1 MSTPDEPPPG
11 ARRPEGAPPSAPA
24 SAGSSERAALAGR
37 AGVVAAGTLVSR
49 VLGLARESVMA
60 AFFDAAAI
68 DLFVVAFTIPN
79 TLRGLFAEGAAS
91 AAFVP
96 VYSELRA
103 KEGLERA
110 KEFHARAAGV
120 LMVTLAVLSV
130 LGVLGAPLLVI
141 AFASGYLDD
150 PARFAQTVALSRW
163 TFPYIFFMGMAAL
176 SAGALNAN
184 RRFAVPALAP
194 ALLNVALI
202 AAPFTMVPLAIALGM
217 PAIGALALGAL
228 AGGLLQVIAQWPAL
242 ARADLWVRP
251 RPTLSDPAVRKAIRL
266 LGPVSAG
273 LGVYQINLMLSRTL
287 ASWLPEGSQAY
298 LWFGARLVEI
308 PQGVFALAFATA
320 LLPTLADHVARG
332 EHDEL
337 RRTFTFALR
346 SMLFVALPA
355 SVLLFVLAE
364 PLVVAVYAHG
374 AFGRAEAIA
383 TTRAL
388 AWQAAGVW
396 AIASVR
402 VVVPV
407 FHAHG
412 DTRTPVIA
420 SLVNLIAFAALGVA
434 LSAPLAHVG
443 IAVAISAAGALQ
455 LLVLLVLLRRKMGR
469 LGMREVLASALRIA
483 LACAAMAT
491 AAWGIAR
498 LGRWDDGADAR
509 DYAVLAGALAA
520 GGAAYVAAAWILR
533 APELDAVLGRF
544 ARRLRRRAPT

>member
-1 MSTPDEPPPG
+1 MSTEEEEGTESESEAAG
-11 ARRPEGAPPSAPA
+11 AAAAEATGA
-24 SAGSSERAALAGR
+24 SERAALAGR
-37 AGVVAAGTLVSR
+37 AGVVAGGTLVSR
-49 VLGLARESVMA
+49 VLGVARESMMA
-60 AFFDAAAI
+60 AYFDAAMI

-103 KEGLERA
+103 KEGAARA
-110 KEFHARAAGV
+110 KEFHARASGV
-120 LMVTLAVLSV
+120 LMVALAVLSV
-130 LGVLGAPLLVI
+130 VGVLAAPVLVT

-150 PARFAQTVALSRW
+150 PARFEQTVMLSRW

-202 AAPFTMVPLAIALGM
+202 AAPLTMIPVAIAVGLPPIGAL
-217 PAIGALALGAL
+217 AIGALV
-228 AGGLLQVIAQWPAL
+228 GGLLQMIAQWPAL
-242 ARADLWVRP
+242 ARAKLWVTP

-266 LGPVSAG
+266 LGPVTAG

-298 LWFGARLVEI
+298 LWFSARLVEI

-320 LLPTLADHVARG
+320 LLPTLADFVARG

-337 RRTFTFALR
+337 RRTFTFAMR

-355 SVLLFVLAE
+355 SVLLIVLAE
-364 PLVVAVYAHG
+364 PLVVAIFMHG
-374 AFGRAEAIA
+374 AFGRAEAVA
-383 TTRAL
+383 TARSL

-420 SLVNLIAFAALGVA
+420 SVVNLVAFAALGLA
-434 LSAPLAHVG
+434 LRGPMLHVG
-443 IAVAISAAGALQ
+443 IAAAISAAGVLQ
-455 LLVLLVLLRRKMGR
+455 LGMLLVLLRRKMGR
-469 LGMREVLASALRIA
+469 LGLSEVATSALRIGV
-483 LACAAMAT
+483 ACAAMSA
-491 AAWGIAR
+491 AAWGVAQ
-498 LGRWDDGADAR
+498 LGRWDDGADLR
-509 DYAVLAGALAA
+509 DYAVLAGALAIGGVA
-520 GGAAYVAAAWILR
+520 YLGAAWAMR
-533 APELDAVLGRF
+533 APELTAVL
-544 ARRLRRRAPT
+544 AKLRRRAAR

>member
-1 MSTPDEPPPG
+1 
-11 ARRPEGAPPSAPA
+11 
-24 SAGSSERAALAGR
+24 
-37 AGVVAAGTLVSR
+37 TLVSR
-49 VLGLARESVMA
+49 VLGLVRESVMA
-60 AFFDAAAI
+60 AFFETAMI

-96 VYSELRA
+96 IYSELRA
-103 KEGLERA
+103 KEGAERA
-110 KEFHARAAGV
+110 KEFHARATGV
-120 LMVTLAVLSV
+120 LMVALVVLSV
-130 LGVLGAPLLVI
+130 VGVLAAPVLVT

-150 PARFAQTVALSRW
+150 PARFEATVALSRW

-202 AAPFTMVPLAIALGM
+202 AAPFTMIPVAIAVGM

-228 AGGLLQVIAQWPAL
+228 VGGLLQMIVQWPAL
-242 ARADLWVRP
+242 VRAGLWVRA
-251 RPTLSDPAVRKAIRL
+251 RPTLDDPAVRKAIRL
-266 LGPVSAG
+266 LGPVTAG

-308 PQGVFALAFATA
+308 PQGVFAIAFATA
-320 LLPTLADHVARG
+320 LLPTLSDFVARG

-337 RRTFTFALR
+337 RRTFTFAMR

-355 SVLLFVLAE
+355 SVLLIVLAE
-364 PLVVAVYAHG
+364 PLVIAIFMHG
-374 AFGRAEAIA
+374 RFGLEEALQTA
-383 TTRAL
+383 RSL
-388 AWQAAGVW
+388 QWQAAGVW

-412 DTRTPVIA
+412 DTRTPVLA
-420 SLVNLIAFAALGVA
+420 SVANLIAFAALGIA
-434 LSAPLAHVG
+434 LSLPLELDHVG
-443 IAVAISAAGALQ
+443 IAIAISAAGVLQ
-455 LLVLLVLLRRKMGR
+455 LAMLLALLRRKMGR
-469 LGMREVLASALRIA
+469 LGLREVATSALRIGV
-483 LACAAMAT
+483 ACAAMGAT
-491 AAWGIAR
+491 AWAIAR
-498 LGRWDDGADAR
+498 FGHWNDGADLI
-509 DYAVLAGALAA
+509 DYALLAGALFAC
-520 GGAAYVAAAWILR
+520 GIAYVVAAWAMR
-533 APELDAVLGRF
+533 APELDAVKSKV
-544 ARRLRRRAPT
+544 LRRMRRSPK